1 MKPDTMNEQQT
12 APKRTRNKIVKYDTS
27 YCFNLSSEQ
36 LQHLQDYSK
45 LNQISM
51 SKVLR
56 DALTEYVNKRR
67 LA

>member
-1 MKPDTMNEQQT
+1 MNTEIT
-12 APKRTRNKIVKYDTS
+12 STRVKKTRNKITKYDTT
-27 YCFNLSSEQ
+27 YCFNLSKSQ
-36 LQHLQDYSK
+36 LEGLQDYSK

-67 LA
+67 LEK

>member
-1 MKPDTMNEQQT
+1 MNEQQT